1 MKNVLLVLSTSGT
14 DDAVIAYAVGR
25 AKKDGAGLVALYILD
40 PDLANSVFDNFTD
53 IGFIGDK
60 PSSELSE
67 AIMKEYRQR
76 GYEEL
81 GRVQVKAMEEAV
93 GFEPLMEQGSYVEKT
108 LEKIADRDVS
118 TAVLVK
124 HKQRALYKYF
134 TVSHAD
140 EVKKAAGCEVV
151 IFVEKG

>member
-14 DDAVIAYAVGR
+14 DDKVINYAVAR
-25 AKKDGAGLVALYILD
+25 AKKEGAGVIALYILD
-40 PDLANSVFDNFTD
+40 PGLANSVFDNFTD

-81 GRVQVKAMEEAV
+81 GRVQIKAMEEAV
-93 GFEPLMEQGSYVEKT
+93 GFEPLMEQGGCVEKT
-108 LEKIADRDVS
+108 LDVIAGRDVS
-118 TAVLVK
+118 VAVLVK
-124 HKQRALYKYF
+124 RKQRSLYKYF
-134 TVSHAD
+134 TVSHTD

-151 IFVEKG
+151 IFMEKD

>member
-14 DDAVIAYAVGR
+14 DDEVIAYAVGR

-60 PSSELSE
+60 PSSALSE

-81 GRVQVKAMEEAV
+81 GRVQIKAMEEAV
-93 GFEPLMEQGSYVEKT
+93 GFEPLMEQGGYVEKT
-108 LEKIADRDVS
+108 LDVIAGMGVS
-118 TAVLVK
+118 VAVLVK
-124 HKQRALYKYF
+124 RKQRAFYKYF